1 MKFLLEQERRSVA
14 ELMEQVSVLQTEVS
28 TLKEDYQNK
37 EEALKR
43 ENEVLRDQLKK
54 YVSLVQA
61 QRKETITKQTSSEG
75 SVCVCV
81 CLYSV
86 VGCCTLIITK
96 TYYRTGSYQVASFFS
111 TISYYRQSHR
121 VFTKLVSVA
130 MAIIL

>member
-1 MKFLLEQERRSVA
+1 
-14 ELMEQVSVLQTEVS
+14 MEQVSGLQTEVS

-75 SVCVCV
+75 SVCVC
-81 CLYSV
+81 LYSV
-86 VGCCTLIITK
+86 RSWLLYAHYHK
-96 TYYRTGSYQVASFFS
+96 NLLQNWELPSRQFLLNNLLLQ
-111 TISYYRQSHR
+111 TISPSVYQTCKCCHGNY
-121 VFTKLVSVA
+121 LVSKGLNTH
-130 MAIIL
+130 IY